1 MEILEVIILGVIQGV
16 TEFLPVSS
24 SGHLVIAQ
32 NLLGINSPGNTLEIL
47 FHFGTL
53 LSVVFVFFN
62 EIKSILISLHE
73 RNTQILIGYLIFATI
88 PAVLVGI
95 GLKDYILDIF
105 DSVKYVGLAL
115 LFTGSILISSLKFKH
130 SQKKHSLSSSLAI
143 GLAQALA
150 IIPGVSRS
158 GVTISMS
165 IYLGIA
171 PKEAAKFSFLLS
183 IPVILGASLL
193 GAFELENDGM
203 IDSLTVFVAI
213 ITSFIVGILALKLL
227 LKMLEVGKFH
237 FFGVYCLGAGIFAI
251 FL

>member
-1 MEILEVIILGVIQGV
+1 MEILDVIILGVIQGV

-53 LSVVFVFFN
+53 LSVIFVFFN
-62 EIKSILISLHE
+62 EIKSILMSLHE
-73 RNTQILIGYLIFATI
+73 RNTQILVVYLIIATI
-88 PAVLVGI
+88 PAVFVGI
-95 GLKDYILDIF
+95 GFKDHLLGIF

-115 LFTGSILISSLKFKH
+115 LFTGSVLILSLKFKH
-130 SQKKHSLSSSLAI
+130 SQKKHSFFSSLAI

-237 FFGVYCLGAGIFAI
+237 FFGIYCLGAGIFAI

>member
-1 MEILEVIILGVIQGV
+1 MGILEVIILGVIQGV

-24 SGHLVIAQ
+24 SGHLVITQ
-32 NLLGINSPGNTLEIL
+32 YLLGINSPGNTLEIL

-73 RNTQILIGYLIFATI
+73 RNTQILVVYLIIATI
-88 PAVLVGI
+88 PAVFVGI
-95 GLKDYILDIF
+95 GLKDYLLGIF
-105 DSVKYVGLAL
+105 DSVKFVGLAL
-115 LFTGSILISSLKFKH
+115 LFTGSILILSSKFKH
-130 SQKKHSLSSSLAI
+130 SQKKHSVFSSLAI

-150 IIPGVSRS
+150 VIPGVSRS

-165 IYLGIA
+165 IYLGIP

-193 GAFELENDGM
+193 GAFELENEGM
-203 IDSLTVFVAI
+203 IDSLTFFVAI

-237 FFGVYCLGAGIFAI
+237 FFGVYCFGAGIFAI

>member
-1 MEILEVIILGVIQGV
+1 MEILEVIILGVLQGV

-32 NLLGINSPGNTLEIL
+32 YLLGINSPGNALEIL

-53 LSVVFVFFN
+53 LSVVFVFSN
-62 EIKSILISLHE
+62 EIKSILISLDE
-73 RNTQILIGYLIFATI
+73 RSTQILVFYLIIATL
-88 PAVLVGI
+88 PAVFVGI
-95 GLKDYILDIF
+95 GLKDHFLGIF
-105 DSVKYVGLAL
+105 ENVKYDGLAL
-115 LFTGSILISSLKFKH
+115 LFTGFVLILSSKFKH
-130 SQKKHSLSSSLAI
+130 SQKQHSLTSSIAI

-150 IIPGVSRS
+150 IIPGISRS
-158 GVTISMS
+158 GATISMS

-171 PKEAAKFSFLLS
+171 PKEAAKFSFLMS
-183 IPVILGASLL
+183 IPVILGASLM
-193 GAFELENDGM
+193 GVFELEDDGM
-203 IDSLTVFVAI
+203 IDYLTIFVAI
-213 ITSFIVGILALKLL
+213 SSSFIIGVLALKLL

>member
-1 MEILEVIILGVIQGV
+1 MGILEVIILGVIQGV

-53 LSVVFVFFN
+53 LSVAFVFFN
-62 EIKSILISLHE
+62 EIKLILITLHE
-73 RNTQILIGYLIFATI
+73 RNTQILVVYLIIATI
-88 PAVLVGI
+88 PAVFVGI
-95 GLKDYILDIF
+95 GLKDYLLGIF
-105 DSVKYVGLAL
+105 ESVRYVGLAL
-115 LFTGSILISSLKFKH
+115 LFTGSILILSSKFKH
-130 SQKKHSLSSSLAI
+130 SQKKHSFFSSLAI

-183 IPVILGASLL
+183 IPVILGASILNV
-193 GAFELENDGM
+193 FEIERDVM
-203 IDSLTVFVAI
+203 IDSLTVFMAI
-213 ITSFIVGILALKLL
+213 FSSFIVGVLALKLL

-237 FFGVYCLGAGIFAI
+237 FFGFYCMGAGVFAI

>member
-1 MEILEVIILGVIQGV
+1 MGILDVIILGVIQGI

-32 NLLGINSPGNTLEIL
+32 YLLGKNSPGNTLEIL

-62 EIKSILISLHE
+62 EIKLILISLHE
-73 RNTQILIGYLIFATI
+73 RNTQILIGYLILATI
-88 PAVLVGI
+88 PAVLVGV
-95 GLKDYILDIF
+95 GLKDYILSIF
-105 DSVKYVGLAL
+105 DNVKYVSLAL
-115 LFTGSILISSLKFKH
+115 LFTGSVLILSSKFKR
-130 SQKKHSLSSSLAI
+130 SQNKHSFFSSLAI
-143 GLAQALA
+143 GLVQALA
-150 IIPGVSRS
+150 IIPGISRS
-158 GVTISMS
+158 GSTISMS
-165 IYLGIA
+165 IFLGIA

-183 IPVILGASLL
+183 IPIILGASLF
-193 GAFELENDGM
+193 GVFELENDVM

-213 ITSFIVGILALKLL
+213 FVSFIVGVLALKLL

>member
-1 MEILEVIILGVIQGV
+1 MGIIDVIILGVIQGV

-32 NLLGINSPGNTLEIL
+32 YLLGINSPGNNLEIL

-62 EIKSILISLHE
+62 EIKLILISLHE
-73 RNTQILIGYLIFATI
+73 RNTQILVVYLIIATM
-88 PAVLVGI
+88 PAIFVGI
-95 GLKDYILDIF
+95 GLKDYLIGIF

-130 SQKKHSLSSSLAI
+130 SQKKHSFFSSLAI

-158 GVTISMS
+158 GLTISMS

-203 IDSLTVFVAI
+203 IDSLTVFAAI

>member
-1 MEILEVIILGVIQGV
+1 LGVIQGV

-32 NLLGINSPGNTLEIL
+32 YLLGINSPGNTLEIL

-53 LSVVFVFFN
+53 LSVIFVFFN
-62 EIKSILISLHE
+62 EIKLILISLHE
-73 RNTQILIGYLIFATI
+73 RNTQIIVCYLIIATI
-88 PAVLVGI
+88 PAVFVGI
-95 GLKDYILDIF
+95 GLKDYLLDIF

-115 LFTGSILISSLKFKH
+115 LFTGSVLILSSKFKH
-130 SQKKHSLSSSLAI
+130 SQKKHSFFSSLAI

-150 IIPGVSRS
+150 IIPGISRS
-158 GVTISMS
+158 GLTISMS
-165 IYLGIA
+165 IFLGIA

-183 IPVILGASLL
+183 IPIILGASLL
-193 GAFELENDGM
+193 GVFELENDGM
-203 IDSLTVFVAI
+203 IDSLTIFVAI
-213 ITSFIVGILALKLL
+213 FTSFIIGILALKFL